1 MTSNLVRFISAI
13 VIQSYVDETMDKKN
27 LNYKTKPTAMV
38 ANFEESFCGVIAEL
52 LTK

>member
-1 MTSNLVRFISAI
+1 MQRYI
-13 VIQSYVDETMDKKN
+13 DETMDKNGQEKIK
-27 LNYKTKPTAMV
+27 LSTISTAML